1 MLLFIVGLSG
11 FVQKLCK
18 TAAKIIKKSKLYK
31 IIGNIAFFL
40 YLCTDINRYPPL
52 MRPLYLILGIIAVLL
67 GTIGIFVPGLPTTPL
82 VLLASWCFY
91 HSSPKMQQWLLQSFL
106 GRYIRDYRDRGGLT
120 PRKRVYIL
128 LLMTTMV
135 AISTIFFIHSLPIRI
150 VVWVAGLIG
159 CLVVGFVVPKAKE

>member
-1 MLLFIVGLSG
+1 
-11 FVQKLCK
+11 
-18 TAAKIIKKSKLYK
+18 
-31 IIGNIAFFL
+31 
-40 YLCTDINRYPPL
+40 
-52 MRPLYLILGIIAVLL
+52 MRPFYLILGIIAVLL

-159 CLVVGFVVPKAKE
+159 CLVVGFVVPKAKELFALIRKSDK